1 MDKEIL
7 DKYVR
12 AGRIAAQA
20 LQHGAA
26 LIKPGAV
33 VRDILDEV
41 EQFILDNG
49 GGIAFP
55 AQISI
60 NEVAAHS
67 CPREDDDTALKAGDV
82 VKLDVGAHVDGYVGD
97 NAVTVN
103 LAPEDGTKE
112 KLVEA
117 SKAARDAA
125 IRLVKAGVTPD
136 ELGRAIEAE
145 ITARGFQPIV
155 NLSGH
160 GLDRYVIHTVPSIP
174 NYPNNDTRPLRAGMV
189 IAIEPFVTTGK
200 GKIFSSSHPTL
211 FALVALRPVR
221 SPTTRQVLER
231 IKTYQGLP
239 FTTRWLT
246 KEFGTK
252 ALLALKELERIGA
265 LHAYPPLPEEARGLV
280 SQSEHTLLVEED
292 GCRILTLP

>member
-1 MDKEIL
+1 MEGTIRQ
-7 DKYVR
+7 KYVE

-20 LQHGAA
+20 LEHGAA
-26 LIKPGAV
+26 LIKPGAI
-33 VRDILDEV
+33 VRDILDSV
-41 EQFILDNG
+41 ERFILDNG
-49 GGIAFP
+49 AGIAFP

-67 CPREDDDTALKAGDV
+67 CPAEDDDTALKEGDV

-103 LAPEDGTKE
+103 LGPGDEDKAR
-112 KLVEA
+112 LVEA
-117 SKAARDAA
+117 SRAARDAA
-125 IRLVKAGVTPD
+125 VQLVKAGVTPD

-145 ITARGFQPIV
+145 ITARGFQPVV

-160 GLDRYVIHTVPSIP
+160 GLDRFVIHTSPSIP
-174 NYPNNDTRPLRAGMV
+174 NYPNGDRRPLTAGQV
-189 IAIEPFVTTGK
+189 IAIEPFATTGK

-221 SPTTRQVLER
+221 SPITRQVLER
-231 IKTYQGLP
+231 IKGYHGLP

-246 KEFGTK
+246 REFGAK
-252 ALLALKELERIGA
+252 ARLTLKELERVGA
-265 LHAYPPLPEEARGLV
+265 LHAYPPLPEEAKGLV
-280 SQSEHTLLVEED
+280 SQSEHTVLVEED